1 MFNSNFQYCKQQSG
15 DQCPC
20 CRSTDHTAIL
30 DKRTRGRILSLKV
43 KCPFSE
49 CSWTGQL
56 LDLPAHKCPYAVV
69 QCQYGCGE
77 YYFAS
82 CISIHEEE
90 YCPKRPYELIVRS
103 FKSQLAVNSSS
114 YEKRLML
121 KDKVIQRLEEENAT
135 SVKQLREEIFEKEK
149 ELEKKKC
156 ELLTRT
162 SSYEDEMILKNET
175 IKQLREKILENE
187 ELHEKNKIE
196 FAKKL
201 LQATEELVDTRTK
214 MMRHEVE
221 LRQEIVLLRR
231 TNAAYSKIYTKIG

>member
-1 MFNSNFQYCKQQSG
+1 
-15 DQCPC
+15 
-20 CRSTDHTAIL
+20 
-30 DKRTRGRILSLKV
+30 
-43 KCPFSE
+43 
-49 CSWTGQL
+49 
-56 LDLPAHKCPYAVV
+56 
-69 QCQYGCGE
+69 
-77 YYFAS
+77 
-82 CISIHEEE
+82 
-90 YCPKRPYELIVRS
+90 
-103 FKSQLAVNSSS
+103 
-114 YEKRLML
+114 ML